1 MLRSDPHKVHM
12 GRKSNLSEA
21 RLRSRASSSHKNVH
35 TSYQIYHIWKLVP
48 CTAAGI
54 LIKFTGLPG
63 KTGTLA
69 GCGHHI
75 GNSWA
80 VIGVRRMGVWWL
92 VTLHSAQVKWQ
103 REMIRSGW
111 TPVTNGRYYNGA
123 TWPDR
128 TAYLQTTVL
137 NSGIPKLTMLVWR
150 NEHKGC
156 PFVQEVSTN
165 DRTAQTRE
173 RKQIKET
180 TSRYVKCFKNMDII
194 GQAPGR

>member
-1 MLRSDPHKVHM
+1 MNMASEFAHLHLVICFGHVEVRSPQSSDGSKV
-12 GRKSNLSEA
+12 KSLGSTA
-21 RLRSRASSSHKNVH
+21 P
-35 TSYQIYHIWKLVP
+35 KLVP

-54 LIKFTGLPG
+54 IKFSGLPG

-80 VIGVRRMGVWWL
+80 VIGVRRMGLWWL
-92 VTLHSAQVKWQ
+92 VTLHSAQVKWTH
-103 REMIRSGW
+103 EMIRSGW

-137 NSGIPKLTMLVWR
+137 KSGIPKLTMLFWR

-165 DRTAQTRE
+165 DRTAQTGE

-180 TSRYVKCFKNMDII
+180 TSRYVKCFRNMDII